1 MKNIF
6 LEKPYSKC
14 GGETSTRPFSKK
26 SKLNL
31 SLDQKSE
38 ILYNLC
44 VHAEDYLSFPSH
56 KAFFK
61 KGLELVSMPHFLHDF
76 SKKAFLTVYSES
88 IF

>member
-44 VHAEDYLSFPSH
+44 VHA
-56 KAFFK
+56 
-61 KGLELVSMPHFLHDF
+61 
-76 SKKAFLTVYSES
+76 
-88 IF
+88 